1 MTITHIVIA
10 TATLEAATMVETT
23 LPQTI
28 PAAVPTGG
36 ETTKNRTRIFVT
48 IINPFFVQIFNQQ
61 KNNTFPITFHLI
73 Y

>member
-10 TATLEAATMVETT
+10 MATLEAATMVETT

-48 IINPFFVQIFNQQ
+48 IINPFFVQIFNKQ
-61 KNNTFPITFHLI
+61 KIIHFPLHFI
-73 Y
+73 